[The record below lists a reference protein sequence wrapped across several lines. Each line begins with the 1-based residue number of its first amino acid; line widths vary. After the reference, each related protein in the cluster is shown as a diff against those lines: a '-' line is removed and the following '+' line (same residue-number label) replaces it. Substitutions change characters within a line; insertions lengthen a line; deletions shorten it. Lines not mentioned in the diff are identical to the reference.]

1 MTNHPRETRAAIEKL
16 EYIAI
21 ALTAAS
27 FVARLLVMGTSV
39 AMLAAI
45 LEDVTELVAPVAILL
60 ALRLESRPANGKFPF
75 GYQRIGSLSFFS
87 AALALLTLGVLTSWQ
102 GLDRLVAGGTRD
114 FGEATLFGVTLWQGW
129 IMIAVLVVTSVVMI
143 PVLKVKRE
151 LAPRTQLAALQTDAS
166 SNLAHIVVAMGAA
179 LGIFLTRFGL
189 GWADPAAAILIGVVI
204 FVEGLRDLRTATDE
218 LIDVAP
224 QPEIM
229 EKLTRIAAAKP
240 YVRSHYWLARKV
252 GRFIDA
258 DLLIQ
263 TEDVPLSQIDEW
275 RKELEQELRSSAWQL
290 HDLTIT
296 FGVAMPQAKDEDY
309 VFSFDQA
316 GW

>member
-1 MTNHPRETRAAIEKL
+1 MVSVFREVVGGVVSRV
-16 EYIAI
+16 
-21 ALTAAS
+21 S
-27 FVARLLVMGTSV
+27 PLLPLGRKT
-39 AMLAAI
+39 
-45 LEDVTELVAPVAILL
+45 
-60 ALRLESRPANGKFPF
+60 RPANGKFPY

-87 AALALLTLGVLTSWQ
+87 AALALLTLGVLTCWQ
-102 GLDRLVAGGTRD
+102 GLDRLVAGGTRN
-114 FGEATLFGVTLWQGW
+114 FGEATFFGVTLWQGW
-129 IMIAVLVVTSVVMI
+129 IMIAVLVVTSAVMI
-143 PVLKVKRE
+143 PVLKAKRE
-151 LAPRTQLAALQTDAS
+151 LAPKTQLAALQTDAS

-189 GWADPAAAILIGVVI
+189 SWADPAAAILIGVVI

-218 LIDVAP
+218 LIDVTP

-229 EKLTRIAAAKP
+229 EKLSRMVTEKA
-240 YVRSHYWLARKV
+240 YVRNHYWLARKV

-258 DLLIQ
+258 DLLIA
-263 TEDVPLSQIDEW
+263 TEDVTLSQVDEW